1 MTERPGK
8 SAAVSPE
15 WLNGV
20 LHQNGVLSKANVTG
34 VSASNLGTGVG
45 IMAEVARLSI
55 DYDCAEDGAPA
66 SLIGKFP
73 TTDPTNLGVARAMF
87 LYPREVAFYTQLA
100 QHSPIRTPGLYH
112 ADLDMSDHGFVLL
125 LEDLSAATAGDQ
137 LAGTTPEQTE
147 AALAAIGQLHGAWW
161 GKVDGEEMAALF
173 DYANPEYCAAV
184 QAGYQ
189 AFLAPALVNY
199 SDTLSDYTKK
209 AAEALAPVAA
219 KMIADMSSRQ
229 RTFCHGDYRADN
241 LMFGA
246 ALGDGGIAALDW
258 QISGRGHGLYDV
270 AYLICGS
277 VPPAQRRETERDLL
291 RRYHDTLLAMGVE
304 NFSFEQCWQDYRY
317 CVLAGLF
324 VAIFTGGG
332 MDLGNERGVEM
343 LRTSAG
349 RLDVAITELYQ
360 SSQLLTLMAGFH
372 ELAGVIL
379 LTT

>member
-1 MTERPGK
+1 MSERPK
-8 SAAVSPE
+8 NSAAVSPE

-20 LHQNGVLSKANVTG
+20 LHRNGVLSRANVVAVT
-34 VSASNLGTGVG
+34 ASDLGTGVG

-55 DYDCAEDGAPA
+55 DYDGAEDGAPTT
-66 SLIGKFP
+66 LIGKFP
-73 TTDPTNLGVARAMF
+73 TTDPTNLSVAKSMF

-112 ADLDMSDHGFVLL
+112 AELDMSDHGFVLL

-137 LAGTTPEQTE
+137 LAGITPARTE

-189 AFLAPALVNY
+189 AFLAPALENY
-199 SDTLSDYTKK
+199 SNTFSDYTKK

-219 KMIADMSSRQ
+219 KMIAEMSSRQ

-241 LMFGA
+241 LMFGGA
-246 ALGDGGIAALDW
+246 MGDGGIAALDW
-258 QISGRGHGLYDV
+258 QISGRGNGLYDV

-277 VPPAQRRETERDLL
+277 VPQAQRRETEQELL
-291 RRYHDTLLAMGVE
+291 HLYHDTLLAMGVE
-304 NFSFEQCWQDYRY
+304 NFSFEQCWQDYRN
-317 CVLAGLF
+317 CVLGGLF

-332 MDLGNERGVEM
+332 MDLGNERGAEM
-343 LRTSAG
+343 LKTAAG
-349 RLDVAITELYQ
+349 RLDAAMTDLQVGELLP
-360 SSQLLTLMAGFH
+360 S
-372 ELAGVIL
+372 
-379 LTT
+379 